1 MLFQYIGGY
10 YWVIPETIF
19 KDVEVV
25 TLSEALRIAIDT
37 EEDLERRANF
47 IYLQEKLFKDSE
59 TFKINDEGIEE

>member
-1 MLFQYIGGY
+1 M
-10 YWVIPETIF
+10 PETIF

-25 TLSEALRIAIDT
+25 TLSEALRMAIDM

>member
-1 MLFQYIGGY
+1 MLFHYIGSY
-10 YWVIPETIF
+10 YWVMPETIF

-25 TLSEALRIAIDT
+25 TLSEALRMAIDM